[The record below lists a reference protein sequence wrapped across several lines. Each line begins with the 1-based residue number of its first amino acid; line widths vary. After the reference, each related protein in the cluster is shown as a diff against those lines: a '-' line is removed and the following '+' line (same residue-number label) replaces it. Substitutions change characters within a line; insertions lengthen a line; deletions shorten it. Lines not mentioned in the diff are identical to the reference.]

1 MRHFLDIDGL
11 DKGTLRA
18 ILDSAHAMKS
28 AGRRLPGALRPKA
41 ADGAVLIAIF
51 EKASTRTR
59 VSFDLA
65 MRQLGGETIVLNEK
79 DLGLGHRETI
89 ADTARV
95 LSRYADVLVLRAV
108 QHKTLLE
115 LAEHASVPVIN
126 GLTNMS
132 HPCQIM
138 ADLQTLEEAK
148 GPLGALT
155 VAWIGDANNVMRS
168 WVHAAARFGF
178 ALRVACPAAYG
189 PGAELMAFAKREGAR
204 LSVTADPTAAAAGAD
219 CLVTDTW
226 VSIGDSDGEARQQ
239 ALAPYQVDAG
249 LMRRAAADAI
259 FLHCLPAHRGQEVSA
274 EVIDGPQSRVWD
286 EAENRLHAQKAILA
300 WCLGS
305 GP

>member
-1 MRHFLDIDGL
+1 MRHFLDIDAL
-11 DKGTLRA
+11 DRATLRA
-18 ILDSAHAMKS
+18 ILDDAHVMKK
-28 AGRRLPGALRPKA
+28 AGRKPPAALRPKA

-115 LAEHASVPVIN
+115 LAEHASIPVIN

-148 GPLGALT
+148 GPLPALK

-178 ALRVACPAAYG
+178 ELHVACPPSHAPDDA
-189 PGAELMAFAKREGAR
+189 MRAFIKREMANVR
-204 LSVTADPTAAAAGAD
+204 VTTDPMAAAKGAD
-219 CLVTDTW
+219 CLVTDVW
-226 VSIGDSDGEARQQ
+226 VSIGEDDTSGK
-239 ALAPYQVDAG
+239 
-249 LMRRAAADAI
+249 RAAFAGYQIDSRLMQNAGRNAI
-259 FLHCLPAHRGQEVSA
+259 FLHCLPAHRGEEVSA

-300 WCLGS
+300 WCLGAA
-305 GP
+305 P

>member
-1 MRHFLDIDGL
+1 MRHFLDIDVL
-11 DKGTLRA
+11 DRQTLRA
-18 ILDSAHAMKS
+18 LLDDAHAMKK
-28 AGRRLPGALRPKA
+28 AGRRPPNTIRPKA
-41 ADGAVLIAIF
+41 AAGAVLIAIF

-65 MRQLGGETIVLNEK
+65 MRELGGETIVLNEK

-138 ADLQTLEEAK
+138 ADLQTLEEAT
-148 GPLGALT
+148 GPLGDQT

-178 ALRVACPAAYG
+178 HLRIACPDAYRPDRG
-189 PGAELMAFAKREGAR
+189 LMEFIDREKANIT
-204 LSVTADPTAAAAGAD
+204 VTADPKAAAAGAD
-219 CLVTDTW
+219 CLVTDVW
-226 VSIGDSDGEARQQ
+226 VSIGDADDAGKAQ
-239 ALAPYQVDAG
+239 AFRDYQVDGRLLA
-249 LMRRAAADAI
+249 LARKDAI

-274 EVIDGPQSRVWD
+274 EVIDGPRSRVWD

-305 GP
+305 KS